1 MKQLLAHKDN
11 QTGREQTLKA
21 HLTQVSAQ
29 MCQNLGMHSF
39 PIANQP
45 EDLLYR
51 VGRGHDIG
59 KATEWFQRH
68 LNDPEYR
75 NPLSRHAMISAAI
88 YAQKY
93 WDNRDIVEFLGFLAI
108 RCHHGNLDASYPSLE
123 IPDAEINGMY
133 WGLTTQ
139 LESCKKQCQ
148 GMDEADW
155 IPDDLDLEQI
165 HKNWRKTMK
174 RIRLLQSPEPFFL
187 LQYVFS
193 KLISADKLDSASL
206 LEQTGKLMQGDVE
219 AVLEE
224 KRKTAVVHLNSSRDK
239 IRNTVLHQISTLS
252 EEQLRKQRIFTITAP
267 TGTGK
272 TLTGLSAALAL
283 ADRLEQAEKQRPH
296 LISAVPFIN
305 ILEQAIADYQSVF
318 GDVLVHFGASD
329 PAEFDSRMQE
339 MPLQDQMLLTASWE
353 APVVLTT
360 FVQLFESILTGKNK
374 RLLKLNRLA
383 GAIVLLDEV
392 QAIKAEY
399 YPLFAAVMDCM
410 ATYYGTRFILMT
422 ATQPKLFDCA
432 QYTTRIQYKPQKPL
446 ELLPDYPIYFR
457 QLHRTKLVPRWD
469 ELQSLETV
477 CDAIL
482 EQSEKYNSIL
492 CVVNRVQD
500 SIDLYHMLEECDKE
514 ILYLSTNI
522 VSVDRKAVIQRAKEY
537 LNPENPVPFIMVS
550 TQTIEAGVDLDFD
563 MAFRDLA
570 PMESIIQSAGRVN
583 RSGSKGI
590 DSPIILFN
598 TGHYN
603 KVYSDIACKLVRN
616 TIQNEVKEADYQQ
629 MLTQYFDS
637 VVSSDTTF
645 DTEIYCKGI
654 LELDYEK
661 LDEFHMIEQQDRA
674 TVLVMKDDI
683 IEAMVQELCNLMRE
697 PEHSFEKNAE
707 IQKKLSQIGAYT
719 VEVYPNKILK
729 NLPPKFKDC
738 FDIDLNYYVADRMDW
753 QRYYSGKT
761 GFIAESGIMLF

>member
-11 QTGREQTLKA
+11 KTGREQTLNA

-29 MCQNLGMHSF
+29 MCKDLSMLSF
-39 PIANQP
+39 PMVNQL

-51 VGRGHDIG
+51 IGRGHDIG

-68 LNDPEYR
+68 LNNPDYSD
-75 NPLSRHAMISAAI
+75 PLSRHAMISAAI
-88 YAQKY
+88 YAQQY
-93 WDNRDIVEFLGFLAI
+93 WDDRNVVEFLGFQAI
-108 RCHHGNLDASYPSLE
+108 RCHHGNIDTAYPAME
-123 IPDAEINGMY
+123 TPDSKINGMY
-133 WGLTTQ
+133 LGLTEQ
-139 LESCKKQCQ
+139 LESCKKQCREL
-148 GMDEADW
+148 DEADW
-155 IPDDLDLEQI
+155 IPDALDLEQI
-165 HKNWRKTMK
+165 HKNWRRTMK
-174 RIRLLQSPEPFFL
+174 EIRLSKSPEPFFL
-187 LQYVFS
+187 LQYTFS

-224 KRKTAVVHLNSSRDK
+224 KRKTAVVDLNSSRDE
-239 IRNTVLHQISTLS
+239 IRNIVLHQIRTLS
-252 EEQLRKQRIFTITAP
+252 QEQLKKRRIFTITAP

-272 TLTGLSAALAL
+272 TLTGLSAVLAL
-283 ADRLEQAEKQRPH
+283 ADRLEQIGEQRPH

-305 ILEQAIADYQSVF
+305 ILEQAIADYQAVF

-339 MPLQDQMLLTASWE
+339 MPLQNQMLLTASWE

-399 YPLFAAVMDCM
+399 YPLLAAVMDHI

-422 ATQPKLFDCA
+422 ATQPKLFDCT
-432 QYTTRIQYKPQKPL
+432 QSNIPHKPQKPL
-446 ELLPDYPIYFR
+446 ELLPNYPIYF
-457 QLHRTKLVPRWD
+457 QQMHRTKLVPKWD
-469 ELQSLETV
+469 ELQSLEAV

-500 SIDLYHMLEECDKE
+500 SIELYNMLEECGKE
-514 ILYLSTNI
+514 VLYLSTNI
-522 VSVDRKAVIQRAKEY
+522 VSVDRKAVIQRAKKY
-537 LNPENPVPFIMVS
+537 LNQENSVPFIMVS

-570 PMESIIQSAGRVN
+570 PMESIIQAAGRVN
-583 RSGSKGI
+583 RSGSKGT
-590 DSPIILFN
+590 DSLVILFD
-598 TGHYN
+598 TGHY
-603 KVYSDIACKLVRN
+603 KKIYSNIACKLVRN
-616 TIQNEVKEADYQQ
+616 TIQDEVKEADYQQ
-629 MLTQYFDS
+629 MLTKYFDA
-637 VVSSDTTF
+637 VVYSSTTF
-645 DTEIYCKGI
+645 DTEIYCNGI
-654 LELDYEK
+654 LELDYKK
-661 LDEFHMIEQQDRA
+661 LNDFHMIERQDRA
-674 TVLVMKDDI
+674 TVLVIKDEI
-683 IEAMVQELCNLMRE
+683 IEDMVRELCNLMRE
-697 PEHSFEKNAE
+697 EEHSFEKRAE
-707 IQKKLSQIGAYT
+707 IQKKLSQMEAYT
-719 VEVYPNKILK
+719 VEVYPNKLLK
-729 NLPPKFKDC
+729 NLPSKFKDR
-738 FDIDLNYYVADRMDW
+738 FDVDLNYYVADRTDW
-753 QRYYSGKT
+753 ERYYSEKT

>member
-11 QTGREQTLKA
+11 KTGREQTLKA

-29 MCQNLGMHSF
+29 MCQNIGMLSF
-39 PIANQP
+39 PLANQL

-51 VGRGHDIG
+51 IGLGHDIG

-68 LNDPEYR
+68 LNDPNYH
-75 NPLSRHAMISAAI
+75 NPLSRHAMISAVI

-93 WDNRDIVEFLGFLAI
+93 WGNRDILEFFGFLAI
-108 RCHHGNLDASYPSLE
+108 RCHHGNIDATHHSLE
-123 IPDAEINGMY
+123 IPDSEIKGMY

-148 GMDEADW
+148 GLDEANW
-155 IPDDLDLEQI
+155 IPDDLDLKQI
-165 HKNWRKTMK
+165 HNNWRKTMK
-174 RIRLLQSPEPFFL
+174 RIRSLQSPEPFFL

-206 LEQTGKLMQGDVE
+206 LEQTGMLMQGDVE
-219 AVLEE
+219 AVLEK
-224 KRKTAVVHLNSSRDK
+224 KRKATAVHLNSSRDK
-239 IRNTVLHQISTLS
+239 IRNTVLQQIRTLS
-252 EEQLRKQRIFTITAP
+252 QEQLKKQRIFTITAP

-272 TLTGLSAALAL
+272 TLTGLSAVLTL
-283 ADRLEQAEKQRPH
+283 ADRLEQAGELRPH

-305 ILEQAIADYQSVF
+305 ILEQAVADYQAVF

-339 MPLQDQMLLTASWE
+339 MPLQNQMLLTTSWE

-399 YPLFAAVMDCM
+399 YPLLAAVMDCI

-422 ATQPKLFDCA
+422 ATQPKLFDCT
-432 QYTTRIQYKPQKPL
+432 QCINIEYEPQKPL
-446 ELLPDYPIYFR
+446 ELLPDYPIYFQ

-500 SIDLYHMLEECDKE
+500 SIELYHMLEECGKKV
-514 ILYLSTNI
+514 LYLSTNI
-522 VSVDRKAVIQRAKEY
+522 VSVDRKAVIQCAKEY
-537 LNPENPVPFIMVS
+537 LNPENPIPFIMVS

-583 RSGSKGI
+583 RSGSKGM
-590 DSPIILFN
+590 DSPIILFD
-598 TGHYN
+598 TGHYK

-616 TIQNEVKEADYQQ
+616 TIQDEVKEAAYQQ
-629 MLTQYFDS
+629 MLTRYFDS
-637 VVSSDTTF
+637 VMSTDITF
-645 DTEIYCKGI
+645 DTKIYREGI
-654 LELDYEK
+654 LPLDYEK

-674 TVLVMKDDI
+674 TVLVMKDET
-683 IEAMVQELCNLMRE
+683 IEDMVYELCNLMRE
-697 PEHSFEKNAE
+697 VEHSFEKNAE
-707 IQKKLSQIGAYT
+707 IQKKLSRIGAYT

-738 FDIDLNYYVADRMDW
+738 FDIDLNYYVADGMNW
-753 QRYYSGKT
+753 QRYYSEKT
-761 GFIAESGIMLF
+761 GFIAESGVMLF

>member
-11 QTGREQTLKA
+11 KTGREQTLNA

-29 MCQNLGMHSF
+29 MCKDLSMLSF
-39 PIANQP
+39 PKVNQP

-51 VGRGHDIG
+51 IGRGHDIG
-59 KATEWFQRH
+59 KATEWFQKH
-68 LNDPEYR
+68 LNDPDYCNR
-75 NPLSRHAMISAAI
+75 LSHHAMISAAI

-93 WDNRDIVEFLGFLAI
+93 WDDRNVVEFLGFQAI
-108 RCHHGNLDASYPSLE
+108 RCHHGNIDTAYPAMKT
-123 IPDAEINGMY
+123 PDAEVDGVY
-133 WGLTTQ
+133 WGLMRQ

-148 GMDEADW
+148 GLDEADW
-155 IPDDLDLEQI
+155 IPDTLDLKQI
-165 HKNWRKTMK
+165 HKNWRRTMQK
-174 RIRLLQSPEPFFL
+174 IRSSKSPEAFFL

-193 KLISADKLDSASL
+193 KLISADKLDSANL

-224 KRKTAVVHLNSSRDK
+224 KRKTAVVHLNSSRDE
-239 IRNTVLHQISTLS
+239 IRNIVLHQIRTLS
-252 EEQLRKQRIFTITAP
+252 QEQLRTQRIFTITAP

-272 TLTGLSAALAL
+272 TLTGLSAVLAL
-283 ADRLEQAEKQRPH
+283 ADRLEQAGEQRPH

-305 ILEQAIADYQSVF
+305 ILEQAIADYQAVF

-339 MPLQDQMLLTASWE
+339 IPLQDQMLLTASWE

-374 RLLKLNRLA
+374 RLLKINRLA

-399 YPLFAAVMDCM
+399 YPLLAAVMDCI
-410 ATYYGTRFILMT
+410 AKYYGTRFILMT
-422 ATQPKLFDCA
+422 ATQPKLFDCT
-432 QYTTRIQYKPQKPL
+432 QSNIQYIPQKPL
-446 ELLPDYPIYFR
+446 ELLPDYPIYFQ
-457 QLHRTKLVPRWD
+457 QLHRTKLVPEWD
-469 ELQSLETV
+469 KLQSLEVV

-482 EQSEKYNSIL
+482 EHSEKYNSIL

-500 SIDLYHMLEECDKE
+500 SIELYDMLEESGKKV
-514 ILYLSTNI
+514 LYLSTNI
-522 VSVDRKAVIQRAKEY
+522 ISVDRKAVIQRAKEY

-570 PMESIIQSAGRVN
+570 PMESIIQAAGRVN
-583 RSGSKGI
+583 RSGSKGM
-590 DSPIILFN
+590 DSPVILFD
-598 TGHYN
+598 TGHYK
-603 KVYSDIACKLVRN
+603 KVYSDIACKRVRN
-616 TIQNEVKEADYQQ
+616 TIQDEVKEADYQQ
-629 MLTQYFDS
+629 MLTQYFDF

-645 DTEIYCKGI
+645 DTEIYCDGI
-654 LELDYEK
+654 LKLDYEK
-661 LDEFHMIEQQDRA
+661 LDKFHMIEQRDRA
-674 TVLVMKDDI
+674 TILVMKDEI
-683 IEAMVQELCNLMRE
+683 IEDMVWKLCDLMRE

-707 IQKKLSQIGAYT
+707 IQKKLSQIEAYT

-738 FDIDLNYYVADRMDW
+738 FDIDLNYYVADRTDW
-753 QRYYSGKT
+753 ERYYSEKT
-761 GFIAESGIMLF
+761 GFIAEPEIMLF